1 MEPDDL
7 EQYSLYGIPIQ
18 ISKEPLLPEGTKV
31 WVKQENDTGKYI
43 LDDDGNPVHVEDIL
57 VWSKWYEKNMHR
69 RVVARTKIGKVTV
82 STVFLAL
89 DHGFYGGPP
98 VLWETMT
105 FSDDREDGMDGYMER
120 YTSKADAQ
128 AGHARIC
135 QMVEDGVCPGE
146 QIKEDDE

>member
-1 MEPDDL
+1 MSIEGWDMF
-7 EQYSLYGIPIQ
+7 GFPIE
-18 ISKEPLLPEGTKV
+18 ISKESTYTEIKLT
-31 WVKQENDTGKYI
+31 QMNDTGKYI
-43 LDDDGNPVHVEDIL
+43 LDDDGNPVHVEDVL
-57 VWSKWYEKNMHR
+57 EWAMWYEQNNHK
-69 RVVARTKIGKVTV
+69 RVVARTKIGNVNV

-89 DHGFYGGPP
+89 DYGFSGGTP

-105 FSDDREDGMDGYMER
+105 FSDEREKGMDGYMER

-128 AGHARIC
+128 AGHSRIC